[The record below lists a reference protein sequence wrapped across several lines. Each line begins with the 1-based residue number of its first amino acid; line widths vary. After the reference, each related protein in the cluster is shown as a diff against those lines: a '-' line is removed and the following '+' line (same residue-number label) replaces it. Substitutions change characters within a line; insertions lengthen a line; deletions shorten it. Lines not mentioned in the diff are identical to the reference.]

1 MILNKDNATIKSIGR
16 DVQIGER
23 VEFKGF
29 KDKHLFLYI
38 GDNVKIEN
46 DVRIV
51 VGGFVIISNDVT
63 LHNHVTIHGPG
74 NCTIGD
80 RTWVGQ
86 QSALDATGDLEIGA
100 DCCIGFNCQIWSHVG
115 RVPKLPNI
123 RFEGKKKTVLKNR
136 VWLQGGLITVNPG
149 VILEEDCVILSNSVV
164 NHNTLPNKVY
174 GGVPAKIIE
183 KFNSP
188 YITE

>member
-1 MILNKDNATIKSIGR
+1 MGHN
-16 DVQIGER
+16 VQIGER

-29 KDKHLFLYI
+29 KDKTLYLFL
-38 GDNVKIEN
+38 GDNVRIEN

-51 VGGFVIISNDVT
+51 VGGTVIILNGVT
-63 LHNHVTIHGPG
+63 IHNHVTIHGPG
-74 NCTIGD
+74 TCLIGA
-80 RTWVGQ
+80 RTWIGQ
-86 QSALDATGDLEIGA
+86 YSALDATGNLEIGE

-115 RVPKLPNI
+115 RVPKLSDI
-123 RFEGKKKTVLKNR
+123 RFEGKKKTILKNR

-149 VILEEDCVILSNSVV
+149 VTIEEDCIIFSNSVV

-174 GGVPAKIIE
+174 GGIPAKIIE